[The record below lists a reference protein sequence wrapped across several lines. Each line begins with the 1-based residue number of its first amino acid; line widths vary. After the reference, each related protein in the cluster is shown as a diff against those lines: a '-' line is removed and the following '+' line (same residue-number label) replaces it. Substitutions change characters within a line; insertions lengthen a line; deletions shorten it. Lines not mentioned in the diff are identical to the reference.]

1 MEISSFSTIKVVG
14 TTLKVISIL
23 LRPPIC
29 LRLGELVELL
39 QSSGSIIH
47 NTRYFTTQ
55 PWKYSVPGVAD
66 ADHPGEVG
74 GPHLGHRQEVDG
86 GAERGAPSLLPLPAC
101 WLQADVTGA
110 AGATA
115 PSAVQQVLQVKVAGG
130 DQVGG
135 GGVEGGELE
144 DGVVVLPL

>member
-101 WLQADVTGA
+101 WLQADVAGA
-110 AGATA
+110 TGATA
-115 PSAVQQVLQVKVAGG
+115 PSAVQQVLQVKVARG